1 MSMRLRRELGG
12 LILDIAPRNVINRS
26 WIALVTFI
34 SLRTRV
40 TFIALVALFAL
51 LALIT
56 LRTLEVGVVIRR
68 VTFLTHT
75 KFRSRPVVLSRLPS
89 IALRPLRAFRAF
101 RPRDSCRRASIA
113 LRPRVPLV
121 TLRSL
126 RTRVT
131 FIAF

>member
-56 LRTLEVGVVIRR
+56 LRTLEVGVVIRMD
-68 VTFLTHT
+68 TFLKHS
-75 KFRSRPVVLSRLPS
+75 KLHSRQVVLYRLH
-89 IALRPLRAFRAF
+89 IITLRPL
-101 RPRDSCRRASIA
+101 PPYRDSQRRDIRRRAHI
-113 LRPRVPLV
+113 
-121 TLRSL
+121 
-126 RTRVT
+126 
-131 FIAF
+131 

>member
-34 SLRTRV
+34 SLQTRV

-56 LRTLEVGVVIRR
+56 LRTLEGGVVIRR
-68 VTFLTHT
+68 VTFLALT
-75 KFRSRPVVLSRLPS
+75 KLRSRPVVLIRLPS
-89 IALRPLRAFRAF
+89 ITLHPLRAFHAF
-101 RPRDSCRRASIA
+101 RAWARCSQAS
-113 LRPRVPLV
+113 
-121 TLRSL
+121 
-126 RTRVT
+126 
-131 FIAF
+131 FDCW